1 MVPHHHRP
9 AGLLRALRL
18 NMSVLCGVGRGG
30 SRVSFASSRRSAATA
45 TATGAGAPPL
55 ELTARDSPVG
65 ELALS
70 MLPLRAHAR

>member
-1 MVPHHHRP
+1 
-9 AGLLRALRL
+9 
-18 NMSVLCGVGRGG
+18 MSVLCGVGRGG
-30 SRVSFASSRRSAATA
+30 SRVSFASSRRSAATGA
-45 TATGAGAPPL
+45 GAGAPPL